1 MVCDFTGRRA
11 PLLEMSGWDITG
23 TAMRMLSQIRSHRQL
38 RPRMVSAWMLLIG
51 LVVMNTAAMSSAQA
65 EVIYSKSRKFRI
77 PFQFD
82 AQQLNRIGASEVR
95 LYVSQD
101 NANWSHGGAVPP
113 DDGRFTFEAPGD
125 GPYWFSVKTVLGN
138 SKEIPAGPPTPSLHV
153 IVDTE
158 PPQVEL
164 KLEEVELGRSRLTW
178 IVSDPTV
185 DLNSL
190 TVEYLEPESQV
201 WQTVSVRSQDRGQ
214 FSWTTEATGTMQAR
228 ARVSDLAGNIT
239 EATASTFIANRP
251 NRENE
256 RPDVGKPVA
265 TDPERMN
272 SIGANTPSSPLPV
285 VPQLT
290 SVPSGKVP
298 VLATNLP
305 MLESPPIVPEQ
316 AAVSAQAP
324 VQSQMPA
331 NQVPAHQLPGNP
343 QPENPLPASSV
354 KKSGHLLNSLI
365 FRIAY
370 SLQEV
375 GPSGVARVDLYVT
388 EDGGKQ
394 WFHYGNDPDKVSP
407 MDVSVPHDGDYGFAF
422 RVTNGL
428 GRADMPPQPGTAPE
442 VTITVDRTPPVG
454 KLFPVVAVGPV
465 EQNEIS
471 ISWSAQDRNLAE
483 RPIALFYS
491 TSSTGPWLPIHDWLA
506 NSGQVA
512 WTIPSSVTN
521 SFYVRMDVR
530 DAAGNITRV
539 YGDTPY
545 LIDRSLPRARVT
557 DVESLATPVN

>member
-1 MVCDFTGRRA
+1 MRCTA
-11 PLLEMSGWDITG
+11 ALLEVSGWDITG
-23 TAMRMLSQIRSHRQL
+23 AAMQMLSQIRNHRLMRQGIA
-38 RPRMVSAWMLLIG
+38 STLLLLAF
-51 LVVMNTAAMSSAQA
+51 LVVIDTAQA
-65 EVIYSKSRKFRI
+65 EVIYSKSRRFRI

-82 AQQLNRIGASEVR
+82 SQQLTRIGANEVR

-101 NANWSHGGAVPP
+101 NANWSNGGTVSPS
-113 DDGRFTFEAPGD
+113 DGRFTFEAPAD
-125 GPYWFSVKTVLGN
+125 GSYWFSVKTVIGN
-138 SKEIPAGPPTPSLHV
+138 NKEIPAGPPTSSLHV

-178 IVSDPTV
+178 IVVDPTV

-190 TVEYLEPESQV
+190 NVEYLEPESQV
-201 WQTVSVRSQDRGQ
+201 WQSVSVRSQDRGQ
-214 FSWTTEATGTMQAR
+214 LSWTTEATGTMQAR
-228 ARVSDLAGNIT
+228 ARVSDLAGNVT

-272 SIGANTPSSPLPV
+272 TIGANSPSSILPV

-305 MLESPPIVPEQ
+305 LLESPPKLPT
-316 AAVSAQAP
+316 AAPSATLLVDSQSPSLSLTPPLVSPVAP
-324 VQSQMPA
+324 TASPTA
-331 NQVPAHQLPGNP
+331 NS
-343 QPENPLPASSV
+343 AS
-354 KKSGHLLNSLI
+354 KPSGHLVNSLI

-375 GPSGVARVDLYVT
+375 GPSGVGRVDLYVT

-454 KLFPVVAVGPV
+454 KLFPVVAVGPI
-465 EQNEIS
+465 ERNEVT
-471 ISWSAQDRNLAE
+471 ISWAAQDRNLGD

-512 WTIPSSVTN
+512 WTIPSTVTN

-530 DAAGNITRV
+530 DAAGNIARV
-539 YGDTPY
+539 YGETPY

-557 DVESLATPVN
+557 DVESLAIPVN